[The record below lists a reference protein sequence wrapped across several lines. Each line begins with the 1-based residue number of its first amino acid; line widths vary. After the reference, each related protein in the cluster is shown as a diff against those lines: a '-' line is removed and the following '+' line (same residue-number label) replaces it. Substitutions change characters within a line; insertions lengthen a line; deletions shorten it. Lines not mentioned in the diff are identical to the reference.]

1 MSYELP
7 DACVRALIDA
17 AERAGVEHVTFGVM
31 IPDTGPLGLP
41 WYSGVIRE
49 DVSKLRASLQHSGEQ
64 KP

>member
-7 DACVRALIDA
+7 DVCVKMLIEA

-31 IPDTGPLGLP
+31 VPDAGPLGLP

-49 DVSKLRASLQHSGEQ
+49 DVSKLRASLQHREPQS
-64 KP
+64 